1 VAGARITVSYEWSKS
16 REPQTMQ
23 NRLLTR
29 FWVETLLGL
38 ISVGLFAVALLA
50 PDWMEAL
57 FGSGLDAGNG
67 SAEWALALSWA
78 AVSVLTFGSAGRTW
92 RRRMRLLR
100 AA

>member
-1 VAGARITVSYEWSKS
+1 MHS
-16 REPQTMQ
+16 
-23 NRLLTR
+23 RLLTR

-38 ISVGLFAVALLA
+38 ISVVLFAVTLLA

-67 SAEWALALSWA
+67 SAEWALALGWA
-78 AVSVLTFGSAGRTW
+78 AVSVLMFGFAGRTW
-92 RRRMRLLR
+92 RKRGRLLR